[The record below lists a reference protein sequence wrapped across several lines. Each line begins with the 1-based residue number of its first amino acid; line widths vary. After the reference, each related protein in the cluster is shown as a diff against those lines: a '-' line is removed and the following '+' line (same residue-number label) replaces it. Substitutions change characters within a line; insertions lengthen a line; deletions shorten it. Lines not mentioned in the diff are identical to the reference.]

1 MTKQLTIEID
11 ASNGASDHS
20 NMFSEYRCAYAP
32 SCSAS
37 HKVSRRSPAA
47 HALVVDQHDR
57 VLTIVLNGRVDHK
70 VHFVLHRH
78 PDRCGKSD
86 AVGRASHLRQHVLR
100 LALVHTVQVAV
111 ANGLILHESSID
123 SLNMLPRSDAPLE
136 VLISGINGLVRL
148 PHTTNHKLSTQVL
161 HGSSYLGRIST
172 YRTHRHIRA
181 RAALASLSSSE
192 YLCILGNNRCE
203 TFTSAART

>member
-78 PDRCGKSD
+78 PDRCGRQGIPPSPACPSAGPCAHSAGGGRQRTD
-86 AVGRASHLRQHVLR
+86 TAREQHRLAEHVTAVRRAVGGANPEDQQLGQVASHHKPQTIHSGTSRQ
-100 LALVHTVQVAV
+100 LVPGEDQH
-111 ANGLILHESSID
+111 
-123 SLNMLPRSDAPLE
+123 LP
-136 VLISGINGLVRL
+136 
-148 PHTTNHKLSTQVL
+148 
-161 HGSSYLGRIST
+161 Y
-172 YRTHRHIRA
+172 
-181 RAALASLSSSE
+181 SLSYSCPYCLSVA
-192 YLCILGNNRCE
+192 LK
-203 TFTSAART
+203 

>member
-1 MTKQLTIEID
+1 MRLDTAQT
-11 ASNGASDHS
+11 
-20 NMFSEYRCAYAP
+20 
-32 SCSAS
+32 
-37 HKVSRRSPAA
+37 
-47 HALVVDQHDR
+47 
-57 VLTIVLNGRVDHK
+57 
-70 VHFVLHRH
+70 
-78 PDRCGKSD
+78 D